1 MLARVQSYLL
11 TGIDAHPCEVEVDN
25 NPRVLNNESGEG
37 TGRAIVVGLPDAA
50 VKESLERVRSALF
63 NSGYFFPQGKTLVNL
78 APADVKKEG
87 PLYDLPIAIGLLI
100 GLEVVGRPKVQV

>member
-1 MLARVQSYLL
+1 MVMVSGLQ
-11 TGIDAHPCEVEVDN
+11 EV
-25 NPRVLNNESGEG
+25 G
-37 TGRAIVVGLPDAA
+37 
-50 VKESLERVRSALF
+50 VKYSHDVVRSALF

-100 GLEVVGRPKVQV
+100 GLEMVGGAGKPKVQVRGGSGKAEVGSAKAGGASSAPKFGRGAMVA